1 VRGKISDQDLT
12 DYALNELEP
21 AERLY
26 LESML
31 AVSEEC
37 REDIYKTIDL
47 AQMLEEGF
55 ERDAYI
61 AAAREQEEE
70 LALRPE
76 QRERLVQP
84 HFTKRYVVRDLIS
97 ALGLAACITFVATK
111 LEGID
116 FSGAQ
121 NVAGRVAQASTKA
134 AGAVTTAVQTQD
146 PIDFAKSLETLR
158 SLAEEGA
165 RLVPTTDPLPEP
177 PTICTPPTL
186 IMESAQLTN
195 FGDMTQ

>member
-1 VRGKISDQDLT
+1 MRGKISDQDLT
-12 DYALNELEP
+12 DYALNELSP
-21 AERLY
+21 TDRLY

-55 ERDAYI
+55 DRDTV
-61 AAAREQEEE
+61 AAQRQE
-70 LALRPE
+70 LTLRPE
-76 QRERLVQP
+76 QREKLVQP
-84 HFTKRYVVRDLIS
+84 HFIKRYLIRDIVS
-97 ALGLAACITFVATK
+97 ALGVAACVTFVAVK
-111 LEGID
+111 LEGVD

-121 NVAGRVAQASTKA
+121 KAAGRMAQASTKA
-134 AGAVTTAVQTQD
+134 ADVMTAAVQSPET
-146 PIDFAKSLETLR
+146 IDLAKSLEALR

-165 RLVPTTDPLPEP
+165 KLVPVSADLLPEP

-186 IMESAQLTN
+186 IMESAQLTS
-195 FGDMTQ
+195 FGDMGN

>member
-12 DYALNELEP
+12 DYALNELQD
-21 AERLY
+21 ADRLY

-37 REDIYKTIDL
+37 REDIYKMIDL

-55 ERDAYI
+55 EKDPVVAMRHD
-61 AAAREQEEE
+61 
-70 LALRPE
+70 LTLRPE
-76 QRERLVQP
+76 QREKLVQP
-84 HFTKRYVVRDLIS
+84 HFTKRYIIRDIVS
-97 ALGLAACITFVATK
+97 ALGIAACITFVAVK
-111 LEGID
+111 LEGYD

-121 NVAGRVAQASTKA
+121 NAAGRMAQASTKA
-134 AGAVTTAVQTQD
+134 ADAMTAAVQSSE
-146 PIDFAKSLETLR
+146 PIDLAKSLEALR

-165 RLVPTTDPLPEP
+165 KLVPVSTDLLPEP

-186 IMESAQLTN
+186 IMESAQLTP
-195 FGDMTQ
+195 FGDMGQ

>member
-12 DYALNELEP
+12 DYALNELQD
-21 AERLY
+21 ADRLY

-37 REDIYKTIDL
+37 REDIYKMIDL

-55 ERDAYI
+55 EKDPVVAMRPD
-61 AAAREQEEE
+61 
-70 LALRPE
+70 LTLRPE
-76 QRERLVQP
+76 QREKLVQP
-84 HFTKRYVVRDLIS
+84 HFTKRYIIRDIVS
-97 ALGLAACITFVATK
+97 AIGIAACITFVAVK
-111 LEGID
+111 LEGYD

-121 NVAGRVAQASTKA
+121 NAAGRMAQASTKA
-134 AGAVTTAVQTQD
+134 ADAMTAAVQSSE
-146 PIDFAKSLETLR
+146 PIDLAKSLEALR

-165 RLVPTTDPLPEP
+165 KLVPVSTDLLPEP

-186 IMESAQLTN
+186 IMESAQLTP
-195 FGDMTQ
+195 FGDMGQ

>member
-1 VRGKISDQDLT
+1 MRGKISDQDLT
-12 DYALNELEP
+12 DYALNELQD
-21 AERLY
+21 ADRLY

-55 ERDAYI
+55 EKEAIVAGRHDVT
-61 AAAREQEEE
+61 
-70 LALRPE
+70 LRPE
-76 QRERLVQP
+76 QREELVQP
-84 HFTKRYVVRDLIS
+84 HFTKRYVIRDILTG
-97 ALGLAACITFVATK
+97 LGIAACVAFAAAK
-111 LEGID
+111 LDGSD
-116 FSGAQ
+116 FAGAH

-134 AGAVTTAVQTQD
+134 ADAMTTAVQSSET
-146 PIDFAKSLETLR
+146 IDLAKSLEALR

-165 RLVPTTDPLPEP
+165 KLVPVSADLLPEP
-177 PTICTPPTL
+177 PAICTPPTL

-195 FGDMTQ
+195 FGDMP